1 MIYIL
6 IYIFATVFFFSN
18 YRESV
23 SKYYLSVTFIIFTLI
38 VGLADMLGGY
48 DRYIYGEVF
57 DSCVDEIL
65 LGVNPM
71 TQEGVLFISG
81 HEKGFGYLNLA
92 IAYITDNRYIF
103 IFIVTAIIYLLI
115 FKSFKK
121 HISNYPAALVLFLA
135 LFFFF
140 TFTYLRQTLAV
151 SLTWFAYRYALKRK
165 IIPFLI
171 YTFIAYSFH
180 NSAIIFILFYF
191 IPARKYPKKTIILI
205 LLVVFIIG
213 ISGITTSFYNI
224 YGELSNTAERV
235 QQYKETNNIFRLEY
249 VLEVIVFLYFIFK
262 RYDQIPNERTH
273 LIFLNA
279 SFIFFAILLLF
290 VTSATAGRQTW
301 YYMLGLI
308 YTLTNIISLSIKKH
322 NKDRYLIYA
331 LCTILYFRIVIEW
344 GSFLLPYKTFFT
356 NGYRNND
363 NIHTK
368 YEYDKN
374 YDYDKFYRPV
384 FHLK

>member
-6 IYIFATVFFFSN
+6 IYIFATVFFFYN
-18 YRESV
+18 YRESI

-57 DSCVDEIL
+57 DSCVNEIL
-65 LGVNPM
+65 LGEIPM
-71 TQEGVLFISG
+71 TQEGVLFASG

-171 YTFIAYSFH
+171 CIFIAYYFH
-180 NSAIIFILFYF
+180 NSAIIFIFFYF
-191 IPARKYPKKTIILI
+191 IPAKKYSKKNILLI
-205 LLVVFIIG
+205 LSVAFIIG
-213 ISGITTSFYNI
+213 ISGITTSIYNI

-235 QQYKETNNIFRLEY
+235 KQYEETNNLFRLEY

-273 LIFLNA
+273 LVFLNT
-279 SFIFFAILLLF
+279 SFVFFAILLLF
-290 VTSATAGRQTW
+290 VTSATGGRQTW

-322 NKDRYLIYA
+322 NKDRYLIYV
-331 LCTILYFRIVIEW
+331 LCAILYFRIVIEW
-344 GSFLLPYKTFFT
+344 GSFLSPYKTFLT
-356 NGYRNND
+356 NGYRHND

-368 YEYDKN
+368 YEYDNN
-374 YDYDKFYRPV
+374 YDNDKFYRPI

>member
-18 YRESV
+18 YRESI

-65 LGVNPM
+65 LKVNPM
-71 TQEGVLFISG
+71 DQEGVLFATR

-121 HISNYPAALVLFLA
+121 HILNYPAALVLFLA

-151 SLTWFAYRYALKRK
+151 SLTWFAYRYAVKRQ

-171 YTFIAYSFH
+171 CTFIAYTFH
-180 NSAIIFILFYF
+180 NSAIIFMLFYF
-191 IPARKYPKKTIILI
+191 IPARKYSKKAIILI

-213 ISGITTSFYNI
+213 ISGITTSIYNI
-224 YGELSNTAERV
+224 YGEFSNTAERV
-235 QQYKETNNIFRLEY
+235 KQYEETNNLFKLEY

-262 RYDQIPNERTH
+262 RYDQIPSERTH

-308 YTLTNIISLSIKKH
+308 YTLTNIISLSIKER

-331 LCTILYFRIVIEW
+331 LCAILYFRILIEW
-344 GSFLLPYKTFFT
+344 GSFLSPYKTFLT

-368 YEYDKN
+368 YEYDRN